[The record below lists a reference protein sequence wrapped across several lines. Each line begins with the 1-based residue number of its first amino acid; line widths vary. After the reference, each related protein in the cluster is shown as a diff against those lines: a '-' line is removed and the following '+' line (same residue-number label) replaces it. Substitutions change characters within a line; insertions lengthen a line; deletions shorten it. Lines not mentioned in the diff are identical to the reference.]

1 MNLQMSEGL
10 QLNSRGF
17 PFKGGTKA
25 APLKSPGGSGLDG
38 RHTRQNAQAPETRNG
53 CGPLEILA
61 SLASKRGPCMR
72 LVPERGV
79 PQEEHHRVA
88 IGSLTD
94 WDAARVFLEVVRCGS
109 FRSAAERLELSI
121 NVVRRR
127 IDDFERQ
134 IGATLFTRDV
144 HGTRLTDEG
153 ALVVSAVERME
164 AASFDLLRAGNSV
177 TNTLSGEVRVA
188 ITEGLGT
195 FWLAPRLVEFQQSF
209 PNILVDLHCAMRSA
223 DVSRHEADVAIHLSR
238 PAALDVKL
246 VRLGRIHL
254 MFFASQKYIET
265 YGAPKTVDELVK
277 HRLVMQVAEQ
287 TAAKE
292 AFESLF
298 PGLSERDLLVMK
310 TNVSSANYWAVANG
324 AGIGVFPTYACALGG
339 KMIPL
344 EIELRRPYDI
354 WLSYH
359 PSSGRIPRVRHM
371 IDWLV
376 DAFNPAKFPWFKDE
390 FIHPSEFKAVYK
402 GEPLTHLF
410 GGFSTGRTVEPE

>member
-1 MNLQMSEGL
+1 
-10 QLNSRGF
+10 
-17 PFKGGTKA
+17 
-25 APLKSPGGSGLDG
+25 
-38 RHTRQNAQAPETRNG
+38 
-53 CGPLEILA
+53 
-61 SLASKRGPCMR
+61 MR

-79 PQEEHHRVA
+79 PQEEHPKLA
-88 IGSLTD
+88 LGSLTD

-153 ALVVSAVERME
+153 SLVVSAVERME

-188 ITEGLGT
+188 VTEGLGT

-209 PNILVDLHCAMRSA
+209 PNIVVDLHCAMRSA
-223 DVSRHEADVAIHLSR
+223 DVSRHEADIAIHLSR
-238 PAALDVKL
+238 PTTLDAKM
-246 VRLGRIHL
+246 VRLGRMHL
-254 MFFASQKYIET
+254 MFFAGQKYLET
-265 YGAPKTVDELVK
+265 YGAPKTADELVK
-277 HRLVMQVAEQ
+277 HRLVMQV
-287 TAAKE
+287 TDRTTAKE

-298 PGLSERDLLVMK
+298 PGYSQRDLLVMK

-339 KMIPL
+339 KIIPL
-344 EIELRRPYDI
+344 DIELRRPYDI

-359 PSSGRIPRVRHM
+359 PGSGRIPRVRCM

-376 DAFNPAKFPWFKDE
+376 EAFNPAKFPWFKDD
-390 FIHPSEFKAVYK
+390 FVHPSEFKAVYK
-402 GEPLTHLF
+402 GESLTHLF
-410 GGFSTGRTVEPE
+410 VGFSTEGR

>member
-1 MNLQMSEGL
+1 M
-10 QLNSRGF
+10 
-17 PFKGGTKA
+17 
-25 APLKSPGGSGLDG
+25 
-38 RHTRQNAQAPETRNG
+38 H
-53 CGPLEILA
+53 LA
-61 SLASKRGPCMR
+61 L
-72 LVPERGV
+72 ERGV
-79 PQEEHHRVA
+79 PQEERHKVA
-88 IGSLTD
+88 LGGLTD

-164 AASFDLLRAGNSV
+164 AAAFDLLRAGNSV
-177 TNTLSGEVRVA
+177 ANTVSGEVRVA
-188 ITEGLGT
+188 VTEGLGT

-209 PNILVDLHCAMRSA
+209 PSILVDLHCAMRSA

-246 VRLGRIHL
+246 VRLGRMHL
-254 MFFASQKYIET
+254 MLFASPKYLET
-265 YGAPKTVDELVK
+265 YGTPTTAEELIK
-277 HRLVMQVAEQ
+277 HRLVMQVADQ

-292 AFESLF
+292 TFDSWF
-298 PGLSERDLLVMK
+298 PGHAPQDLLVMK

-324 AGIGVFPTYACALGG
+324 AGIGVFPTYASALGG
-339 KMIPL
+339 EMVPL
-344 EIELRRPYDI
+344 EIELRRPFDI

-359 PSSGRIPRVRHM
+359 PGNGRIPRVRHM

-376 DAFNPAKFPWFKDE
+376 EAFNPARFPWFKDE
-390 FIHPSEFKAVYK
+390 FVHPREFKAVYT
-402 GEPLTHLF
+402 GESLTHQF
-410 GGFSTGRTVEPE
+410 GGFSTKGR

>member
-1 MNLQMSEGL
+1 M
-10 QLNSRGF
+10 
-17 PFKGGTKA
+17 
-25 APLKSPGGSGLDG
+25 
-38 RHTRQNAQAPETRNG
+38 H
-53 CGPLEILA
+53 LA
-61 SLASKRGPCMR
+61 L
-72 LVPERGV
+72 ERGV
-79 PQEEHHRVA
+79 PQEERHKVA
-88 IGSLTD
+88 LGGLTD

-164 AASFDLLRAGNSV
+164 AAAFDLLRAGNCV
-177 TNTLSGEVRVA
+177 ANTVSGEVRVA
-188 ITEGLGT
+188 VTEGLGT

-209 PNILVDLHCAMRSA
+209 PSILVDLHCAMRSA
-223 DVSRHEADVAIHLSR
+223 DVSRHEADIAIHLSR

-246 VRLGRIHL
+246 VRLGRMHL
-254 MFFASQKYIET
+254 MLFASPKYLEA
-265 YGAPKTVDELVK
+265 YGTPTTAEELIK
-277 HRLVMQVAEQ
+277 HRLVMQVADQ

-292 AFESLF
+292 TFDSWF
-298 PGLSERDLLVMK
+298 PGHAQQDLLVMK

-324 AGIGVFPTYACALGG
+324 AGIGVFPTYASALGG
-339 KMIPL
+339 EMVPL
-344 EIELRRPYDI
+344 EIELRRPFDI

-359 PSSGRIPRVRHM
+359 PGNGRIPRVRHM

-376 DAFNPAKFPWFKDE
+376 EAFNPARFPWFKDE
-390 FIHPSEFKAVYK
+390 FVHPTEFKAVYT
-402 GEPLTHLF
+402 GESLTHKF
-410 GGFSTGRTVEPE
+410 GGFSTKGR

>member
-1 MNLQMSEGL
+1 
-10 QLNSRGF
+10 
-17 PFKGGTKA
+17 
-25 APLKSPGGSGLDG
+25 
-38 RHTRQNAQAPETRNG
+38 
-53 CGPLEILA
+53 
-61 SLASKRGPCMR
+61 MR
-72 LVPERGV
+72 LVLERGV
-79 PQEEHHRVA
+79 PQEERQKA
-88 IGSLTD
+88 ALGSLSD
-94 WDAARVFLEVVRCGS
+94 WDAARIFLEVVRCGS
-109 FRSAAERLELSI
+109 FRSAAERLDLSI

-153 ALVVSAVERME
+153 SLVVSAVERME

-188 ITEGLGT
+188 VTEGLGT

-223 DVSRHEADVAIHLSR
+223 DVSRHEADIAIHLSR

-246 VRLGRIHL
+246 VRLGRMHL
-254 MFFASQKYIET
+254 MYFASEQYLET
-265 YGAPKTVDELVK
+265 HGTPKTPAELVK
-277 HRLVMQVAEQ
+277 HRLVMQVADQ

-298 PGLSERDLLVMK
+298 PGYAQRDLLVMR

-324 AGIGVFPTYACALGG
+324 AGIGVFPTYASALGG
-339 KMIPL
+339 KIIPL
-344 EIELRRPYDI
+344 EVELHLPFDI

-359 PSSGRIPRVRHM
+359 PGNGRIPRVRHM
-371 IDWLV
+371 IDWLIE
-376 DAFNPAKFPWFKDE
+376 AFNPAKFPWFKDE
-390 FIHPSEFKAVYK
+390 FIHPREFKAVYK
-402 GEPLTHLF
+402 VNP
-410 GGFSTGRTVEPE
+410 